1 MQYIDKL
8 TFENVGGGSMV
19 DFIHLKDGRI
29 IGLNDECA
37 VLYNNMQ
44 EFWDCSNEAKP
55 CFEIP
60 PIKRMTSEQM
70 ANLADKAANEA
81 VKHIQDAL
89 GVESGDFAGLFFSNA
104 ESWNTLTTILFDYI
118 NAEISEGATK

>member
-1 MQYIDKL
+1 
-8 TFENVGGGSMV
+8 
-19 DFIHLKDGRI
+19 
-29 IGLNDECA
+29 
-37 VLYNNMQ
+37 
-44 EFWDCSNEAKP
+44 
-55 CFEIP
+55 
-60 PIKRMTSEQM
+60 MTNEQM

-89 GVESGDFAGLFFSNA
+89 GVDDGYFAGLFFSND